1 MHQNRES
8 LVIVIYSSQ
17 SDTTGTIDFFEG
29 QVGEKAETD
38 LVKKKKGKK
47 RKQENIAASKFVV
60 YFCV

>member
-38 LVKKKKGKK
+38 LV
-47 RKQENIAASKFVV
+47 
-60 YFCV
+60 